1 MGGIFLFKKMYQL
14 GFGFLCGY
22 LFIKWFPF
30 AIRPSLEEVLVNFVL
45 KPLEFFI
52 AVVILI
58 VGIVLNGELIKY
70 ILMMIV
76 KSIRLKNWSVLS
88 LLICLG
94 VFINFFALFKIGI
107 WQSWMLLCF
116 SLLYGMISLID
127 KTA

>member
-22 LFIKWFPF
+22 LFIKWVPF

-52 AVVILI
+52 AAVTLI

-70 ILMMIV
+70 ILIMIV
-76 KSIRLKNWSVLS
+76 NSIHQKNWSVLA
-88 LLICLG
+88 LVICLG